1 VSISK
6 RKLIP
11 TLILAAAI
19 SIQPCMSASA
29 SDFDFYFFG
38 INLKTFKNSNWLMV
52 TAGAITSMVVHELGH
67 ILYLDSQ
74 GKDWNL
80 LFQSSSGF
88 AVYTDNY
95 LTDRQYRN
103 FGWSGFAFQAGIGT
117 LLTSFES
124 TKHSDFTKG
133 LVSMNAVEL
142 WTYDHRNHDGG
153 DDFALIERGNG
164 DKNVNFGT
172 LAVISHKNLAAIS
185 SHSAILSALPD
196 GKGKNDQLWKRHPYA
211 TSSRN
216 EFNQSTLILP
226 KNIENLRSP

>member
-1 VSISK
+1 VAILK
-6 RKLIP
+6 RKMIP
-11 TLILAAAI
+11 TLILAVAI

-74 GKDWNL
+74 GKDWTF
-80 LFQSSSGF
+80 FQSSSGF
-88 AVYTDNY
+88 VVHTDNY

-196 GKGKNDQLWKRHPYA
+196 GKGKNDQLWKRHPYE

-216 EFNQSTLILP
+216 KFNQSTLILP